1 MAASYDLFISY
12 TQKDGEIAASLAT
25 QLHDAGV
32 TCFMADRSILA
43 AAEWEPTLREALRS
57 SKSVLLLMT
66 PRSKASLWVAAE
78 AGAAWVLQK
87 ELIPVLMF
95 VDPGELFEPLRKFQA
110 RVAET
115 PQQLHSLV
123 NELASNRQNLRRK
136 LSEPLSYHFHEL
148 FNTPQTWERLVKVGK
163 WQFEQNSGAIM
174 SEGMYRYLL
183 SDFEYGTRTFKIDAR
198 IEFVE
203 LRAESA
209 VNAVNAG
216 IVLGWNA
223 SEEKPRYLHLMF
235 SGRRLLLEQI
245 GQSGGDEYYDFRH
258 IDEGVPFL
266 LQTGQSYEIS
276 LGATEE
282 VIAVSI
288 DGREVYSVRPPKDAL
303 AGKVGLRPWRSVLK
317 CDRFE
322 VRCDTRNRNLADT
335 MNAP

>member
-25 QLHDAGV
+25 RLHDAGV
-32 TCFMADRSILA
+32 TCFMADRSILV

-57 SKSVLLLMT
+57 SQRVLLLIT

-95 VDPGELFEPLRKFQA
+95 VEPGELFEPIRKFQA

-123 NELASNRQNLRRK
+123 SELVSSRRRK
-136 LSEPLSYHFHEL
+136 LSEPPPYPFHEL
-148 FNTPQTWERLVKVGK
+148 FNTPRTWERLVKVGQ

-183 SDFEYGTRTFKIDAR
+183 SDSEYGTRAFTINAR
-198 IEFVE
+198 IEFLE

-223 SEEKPRYLHLMF
+223 PEEKPRYLHLMF
-235 SGRRLLLEQI
+235 TGRRLLLEQI
-245 GQSGGDEYYDFRH
+245 GQSGRDEYHDFRH

-276 LGATEE
+276 LHADRDAIT
-282 VIAVSI
+282 VSI
-288 DGREVYSVRPPKDAL
+288 DGHEVYSVRPPPGSL
-303 AGKVGLRPWRSVLK
+303 TGKVGLRPWRSVLK

-322 VRCDTRNRNLADT
+322 VRLSD
-335 MNAP
+335 APKAEY